1 MLLKIIDVERLQF
14 PTFYVHVYV
23 PSSTHVVHAHNH
35 VHHYHFSLE
44 EKKKNCCIFKSPN
57 NPAQVASA
65 SCSHALAHTPTFLQ
79 REKKSNEKNSS

>member
-14 PTFYVHVYV
+14 PTFYVHVYI

-44 EKKKNCCIFKSPN
+44 EKKKKKLL
-57 NPAQVASA
+57 
-65 SCSHALAHTPTFLQ
+65 HLQ
-79 REKKSNEKNSS
+79 ES